1 MCPIN
6 NMASRFIDLTKF
18 QDLIELQKSRRKK
31 FGHCGVNCNLRH
43 NLHSMLGMISLN
55 LKTSV
60 DDTVHWPHQNYDKD
74 HESNVHGVRC
84 GCGKNGQRT

>member
-1 MCPIN
+1 
-6 NMASRFIDLTKF
+6 MATRFIDLMKF

-31 FGHCGVNCNLRH
+31 FRHCGVNCNLH
-43 NLHSMLGMISLN
+43 HTLHSTLGMISLN

-60 DDTVHWPHQNYDKD
+60 DDMVHWPRQNYNKD

-84 GCGKNGQRT
+84 SCGKNGQRT

>member
-6 NMASRFIDLTKF
+6 NMATRFIDLAKF
-18 QDLIELQKSRRKK
+18 QDSIELQKSRCKK
-31 FGHCGVNCNLRH
+31 FGRCGVNCNLRH
-43 NLHSMLGMISLN
+43 NLHSTLGMISLN

-60 DDTVHWPHQNYDKD
+60 DDMVHWPRQNYDKD
-74 HESNVHGVRC
+74 HESNVCGVRC